1 MQEVVRI
8 RRNIRTG
15 LPWDITVKHLNNFCQ
30 RMKASGYNQ
39 NYRFQVLKS
48 GVEGFDKMLE
58 VERSGGRP
66 INRPRSWE
74 EDERQKKKEL
84 QSKVWYRA
92 GGFDVPLF
100 IPHTPKGELAKRIRK
115 LEAENHQGRSIRFKI
130 IEKSGVSL
138 EQKLRRSNPWSG
150 EKCGRPTCFPCRT
163 DEGGDCW
170 RESVTYSLV
179 CEECGGDVCQY
190 FGETGRNAFSR
201 GVEHL
206 NNKEAEDANKSV
218 LKLHSIHH
226 HDARADVNFSMKV
239 TGSHPNCLDRQ
250 VRERVNIE
258 NFSGPAI
265 MNRRNEMGGIRVER
279 TQYRRWGAQ

>member
-1 MQEVVRI
+1 M
-8 RRNIRTG
+8 
-15 LPWDITVKHLNNFCQ
+15 
-30 RMKASGYNQ
+30 
-39 NYRFQVLKS
+39 
-48 GVEGFDKMLE
+48 
-58 VERSGGRP
+58 
-66 INRPRSWE
+66 
-74 EDERQKKKEL
+74 
-84 QSKVWYRA
+84 
-92 GGFDVPLF
+92 
-100 IPHTPKGELAKRIRK
+100 
-115 LEAENHQGRSIRFKI
+115 
-130 IEKSGVSL
+130 
-138 EQKLRRSNPWSG
+138 
-150 EKCGRPTCFPCRT
+150 
-163 DEGGDCW
+163 

-179 CEECGGDVCQY
+179 CEEWGDDVCQY

-258 NFSGPAI
+258 NFSGPAF

-279 TQYRRWGAQ
+279 TQYRRWGGQ